1 MVLRTLKKP
10 APQKNQEEAPMSI
23 TRRTALVAAGAGLG
37 LFSIGRPAFGQAAKL
52 RFAHPH
58 PESDSWH
65 KAALQLAEKVKAKS
79 GGKVEIQVFPNGS
92 LGSDSQTISAVRGGS
107 LDICLTGNPFFTGL
121 APKLNVLDLPFLFQS
136 RKHAAAVMD
145 GSIGDGLRRDLEGSN
160 LKALATWEI
169 GWRNLTNSR
178 RPVATA
184 ADIKGLK
191 IRTTPNPAHIRAF
204 QLLGAVPT
212 PMAFTELFSA
222 LETGA
227 VDGQENPVTL
237 ILNAKFSEVQKHLSL
252 TRHAFTTGPV
262 VMNKAKFDALPPD
275 IQTILTETALELAVV
290 QRQMNED
297 TEGSSLA
304 ELKKAGMQAVEN
316 PDRDSFSRIVTAEVE
331 KDFVTKFG
339 GETLEAIKKAAV

>member
-1 MVLRTLKKP
+1 M
-10 APQKNQEEAPMSI
+10 
-23 TRRTALVAAGAGLG
+23 
-37 LFSIGRPAFGQAAKL
+37 IGRPALAQTTKL

-58 PESDSWH
+58 PEADSWH
-65 KAALQLAEKVKAKS
+65 KAALLFAEQIKAKS
-79 GGKVEIQVFPNGS
+79 QGRYEVQVFANGA
-92 LGSDSQTISAVRGGS
+92 LGSDAQTISAVRGGS

-121 APKLNVLDLPFLFQS
+121 APKLNVLDLPFLIQS

-145 GSIGDGLRRDLEGSN
+145 GPIGDGLRRELEGSN

-169 GWRNLTNSR
+169 GWRNLTNNR

-191 IRTTPNPAHIRAF
+191 IRTTPNPAHIKAF

-212 PMAFTELFSA
+212 PMAFTELFTA
-222 LETGA
+222 LETGT

-237 ILNAKFSEVQKHLSL
+237 ILNAKFHEVQKHLSL

-262 VMNKAKFDALPPD
+262 VMNKAKFDALPAD
-275 IQTILTETALELAVV
+275 LQEVFVKIAVEIAGT

-304 ELKKAGMQAVEN
+304 ALKKAGMQAVEN
-316 PDRDSFSRIVTAEVE
+316 PDRDSFAKIVTTEVE
-331 KDFVTKFG
+331 KDFVGKFG
-339 GETLEAIKKAAV
+339 SETLDAIKKAAV

>member
-1 MVLRTLKKP
+1 MTLKT
-10 APQKNQEEAPMSI
+10 ASL
-23 TRRTALVAAGAGLG
+23 TRRGALMGASAGLG
-37 LFSIGRPAFGQAAKL
+37 LFMIGRPALAQTTKL

-58 PESDSWH
+58 PEADSWH
-65 KAALQLAEKVKAKS
+65 KAALLFAEQIKAKS
-79 GGKVEIQVFPNGS
+79 QGRYEVQVFANGA
-92 LGSDSQTISAVRGGS
+92 LGSDAQTISAVRGGS

-121 APKLNVLDLPFLFQS
+121 APKLNVLDLPFLIQS

-145 GSIGDGLRRDLEGSN
+145 GPIGDGLRRELEGSN

-169 GWRNLTNSR
+169 GWRNLTNNR

-191 IRTTPNPAHIRAF
+191 IRTTPNPAHIKAF

-212 PMAFTELFSA
+212 PMAFTELFTA
-222 LETGA
+222 LETGT

-237 ILNAKFSEVQKHLSL
+237 ILNAKFHEVQKHLSL

-262 VMNKAKFDALPPD
+262 VMNKAKFDALPAD
-275 IQTILTETALELAVV
+275 LQEVFVKIAVEIAGT

-304 ELKKAGMQAVEN
+304 ALKKAGMQAVEN
-316 PDRDSFSRIVTAEVE
+316 PDRDSFAKIVTTEVE
-331 KDFVTKFG
+331 KDFVGKFG
-339 GETLEAIKKAAV
+339 SETLDAIKKAAV

>member
-1 MVLRTLKKP
+1 MTL
-10 APQKNQEEAPMSI
+10 
-23 TRRTALVAAGAGLG
+23 TRRHALITAGSGLA
-37 LFSIGRPAFGQAAKL
+37 LFAIGRPALAQAAKL

-65 KAALQLAEKVKAKS
+65 KAALQFAEKVKAKS
-79 GGKVEIQVFPNGS
+79 NGQIEVQIFPNGA
-92 LGSDSQTISAVRGGS
+92 LGSDPQTISAVRGGS

-145 GSIGDGLRRDLEGSN
+145 GPIGDGLRKELEGSN

-178 RPVATA
+178 RSVATA

-237 ILNAKFSEVQKHLSL
+237 ILNAKFAEVQKHLSL

-262 VMNKAKFDALPPD
+262 VMNKAKFDAMAPNL
-275 IQTILTETALELAVV
+275 QKILGETAIELAAV

-304 ELKKAGMQAVEN
+304 ALKKAGMQAVEN
-316 PDRDSFSRIVTAEVE
+316 PDRDSFSKIVTAEVE
-331 KDFVTKFG
+331 KEFVTKFG
-339 GETLEAIKKAAV
+339 GETLDAIKKAAV

>member
-1 MVLRTLKKP
+1 MTRNTVSL
-10 APQKNQEEAPMSI
+10 
-23 TRRTALVAAGAGLG
+23 TRRSAIAGAGIG
-37 LFSIGRPAFGQAAKL
+37 LFMIGRPALAQTTKL

-58 PESDSWH
+58 PEADSWH
-65 KAALQLAEKVKAKS
+65 KAALLFAEQIKAKS
-79 GGKVEIQVFPNGS
+79 QGRYEVQVFANGA
-92 LGSDSQTISAVRGGS
+92 LGSDAQTISAVRGGS

-121 APKLNVLDLPFLFQS
+121 APKLNVLDLPFLIHS
-136 RKHAAAVMD
+136 RKHAAVVMD
-145 GSIGDGLRRDLEGSN
+145 GPIGDSLRRELEGSN

-169 GWRNLTNSR
+169 GWRNLTNNR

-191 IRTTPNPAHIRAF
+191 IRTTPNPAHIKAF

-212 PMAFTELFSA
+212 PMAFTELFTA
-222 LETGA
+222 LETGT

-237 ILNAKFSEVQKHLSL
+237 ILNAKFNEVQKHLSL

-262 VMNKAKFDALPPD
+262 VMNKAKFDAMPADLQEVFVK
-275 IQTILTETALELAVV
+275 IAVEIAGT

-304 ELKKAGMQAVEN
+304 ALKKAGMQAVET
-316 PDRDSFSRIVTAEVE
+316 PDRDSFAKIVTAEVE
-331 KDFVTKFG
+331 KDFVGKFG
-339 GETLEAIKKAAV
+339 SETLDAIKKAAV

>member
-1 MVLRTLKKP
+1 MTRNFHLP
-10 APQKNQEEAPMSI
+10 
-23 TRRTALVAAGAGLG
+23 TRRAALAGAGAGIG
-37 LFSIGRPAFGQAAKL
+37 LFMIGRPALAQTTKL

-58 PESDSWH
+58 PEADSWH
-65 KAALQLAEKVKAKS
+65 KAALLFAEQVKAKS
-79 GGKVEIQVFPNGS
+79 QGKYEVQVFPNGS

-136 RKHAAAVMD
+136 RRHAAIVMD
-145 GSIGDGLRRDLEGSN
+145 GPIGEGLRKELEGSN

-178 RPVATA
+178 RPVETA
-184 ADIKGLK
+184 ADMKGLK
-191 IRTTPNPAHIRAF
+191 IRTTPNPAHIKAF

-212 PMAFTELFSA
+212 PMAFTELFTA
-222 LETGA
+222 LETGT

-237 ILNAKFSEVQKHLSL
+237 ILNAKFNEVQKHLSL

-262 VMNKAKFDALPPD
+262 VMNKAKFDAMPAD
-275 IQTILTETALELAVV
+275 IQQMLVATAVELAGV

-304 ELKKAGMQAVEN
+304 ALKKAGMQAVEK
-316 PDRDSFSRIVTAEVE
+316 PDRFSFTKIITAEVE
-331 KDFVTKFG
+331 KDFVEKYG
-339 GETLEAIKKAAV
+339 SETLTAIKHAAVN

>member
-1 MVLRTLKKP
+1 MTV
-10 APQKNQEEAPMSI
+10 
-23 TRRTALVAAGAGLG
+23 TRRTALAGASAGIT
-37 LFSIGRPAFGQAAKL
+37 LFAIGRPALAQTTKL

-58 PESDSWH
+58 PEADSWH
-65 KAALQLAEKVKAKS
+65 KAALLFAEQVKAKS
-79 GGKVEIQVFPNGS
+79 QGRFEVQVFPNGA
-92 LGSDSQTISAVRGGS
+92 LGSDAQTISAVRGGS

-121 APKLNVLDLPFLFQS
+121 APKLNVLDLPFLIQS
-136 RKHAAAVMD
+136 RKHAAIVMD
-145 GSIGDGLRRDLEGSN
+145 GPIGDGLRRELEGSN

-169 GWRNLTNSR
+169 GWRNLTNNR

-191 IRTTPNPAHIRAF
+191 IRTTPNPAHIKAF

-212 PMAFTELFSA
+212 PMAFTELFTA

-237 ILNAKFSEVQKHLSL
+237 ILNAKFNEVQKHLSL
-252 TRHAFTTGPV
+252 TRHAFTTGPI
-262 VMNKAKFDALPPD
+262 VMNKAKFEALPAE
-275 IQTILTETALELAVV
+275 IRQLLVAIAVECAGI

-304 ELKKAGMQAVEN
+304 ALKKAGMQAVES
-316 PDRDSFSRIVTAEVE
+316 PDRESFAKIVTAEVE
-331 KDFVTKFG
+331 KDFVGKYG
-339 GETLEAIKKAAV
+339 GETLEAIKKAAA

>member
-1 MVLRTLKKP
+1 MI
-10 APQKNQEEAPMSI
+10 I
-23 TRRTALVAAGAGLG
+23 TRRTALVSAGAGLG
-37 LFSIGRPAFGQAAKL
+37 LFAIGGRASAQTAKL

-58 PESDSWH
+58 PEADSWH
-65 KAALQLAEKVKAKS
+65 KAALQFAEKVKAKS
-79 GGKVEIQVFPNGS
+79 GGKLEVQVFPNGA

-145 GSIGDGLRRDLEGSN
+145 GPIGDGLRKELEGSN

-178 RPVATA
+178 RAIATA

-237 ILNAKFSEVQKHLSL
+237 ILNAKFNEVQKHLSL

-262 VMNKAKFDALPPD
+262 VMNKTKFDAMAPEL
-275 IQTILTETALELAVV
+275 QKILAETAIELAGV

-297 TEGSSLA
+297 TEGSSLEA
-304 ELKKAGMQAVEN
+304 LKKAGMQAVEN
-316 PDRDSFSRIVTAEVE
+316 PDRDSFAKIVTVEVE
-331 KDFVTKFG
+331 KEFVTKFG

>member
-1 MVLRTLKKP
+1 MT
-10 APQKNQEEAPMSI
+10 I
-23 TRRTALVAAGAGLG
+23 TRRTALAGTGAGIG
-37 LFSIGRPAFGQAAKL
+37 LFMIGRPALAQATRL

-58 PESDSWH
+58 PEVDSWH
-65 KAALQLAEKVKAKS
+65 KAALQFAEKVKERS
-79 GGKVEIQVFPNGS
+79 QGQFEVQIFPNGA
-92 LGSDSQTISAVRGGS
+92 LGSDPQTIGAVRGGS

-145 GSIGDGLRRDLEGSN
+145 GAIGDGLRAELEGSN

-178 RPVATA
+178 RAVSTA
-184 ADIKGLK
+184 ADMRGLK
-191 IRTTPNPAHIRAF
+191 IRTTPNPAHVQAF
-204 QLLGAVPT
+204 RQLGAIPT
-212 PMAFTELFSA
+212 PMAFTELFTA
-222 LETGA
+222 LETGT

-237 ILNAKFSEVQKHLSL
+237 ILNAKFFEVQKHLSL

-262 VMNKAKFDALPPD
+262 VMNKAKFDTYPAD
-275 IQTILTETALELAVV
+275 IREMLTKTAVELAAV

-297 TEGSSLA
+297 TEGSSLDA
-304 ELKKAGMQAVEN
+304 LKKAGMQAVEN
-316 PDRDSFSRIVTAEVE
+316 PDRDSFVKAIGDVVE
-331 KDFVTKFG
+331 KEFVGKFG